1 MARTN
6 LKVTD
11 GIAIDF
17 YDDGN
22 SNKGSIYLDNG
33 AFVFSGTS
41 GGDVVIGEVGNG
53 ADLVFEES
61 STIHGQ
67 GGNTLTFGQSGD
79 SIVFAVDTTF
89 NANIDSNGIIRLS
102 ADGSASNHFLSIGDG
117 DDFKIYHDSND
128 TRIRN
133 FTGNLVIANEGN
145 DKDII
150 FQNDNN
156 SGGMTDWIALDGSEF
171 KTLFKVDTRHQ
182 DDIKQYWGSGN
193 DTFAYYNSSTLD
205 FEIQHSGDMFYITHS
220 GGVGSNRKIA
230 FNLRNQIVFQDRAD
244 GNAE

>member
-6 LKVTD
+6 LKITD

-79 SIVFAVDTTF
+79 SIAFAVDTTF
-89 NANIDSNGIIRLS
+89 NA
-102 ADGSASNHFLSIGDG
+102 
-117 DDFKIYHDSND
+117 
-128 TRIRN
+128 
-133 FTGNLVIANEGN
+133 
-145 DKDII
+145 DII
-150 FQNDNN
+150 FTDMVTSASSAKIKNTATNGDLEFWATGSDGVLDPYFKLDGGTQQIEIYKNLDLNNSNIYAVNSITINDPGINEGLTFNGTAGTMRFHVIDDANDNIMELESN
-156 SGGMTDWIALDGSEF
+156 GSATF
-171 KTLFKVDTRHQ
+171 KTKLESVA
-182 DDIKQYWGSGN
+182 WGRVRVQPLRYC
-193 DTFAYYNSSTLD
+193 AAL
-205 FEIQHSGDMFYITHS
+205 
-220 GGVGSNRKIA
+220 GSKG
-230 FNLRNQIVFQDRAD
+230 LLLTKT
-244 GNAE
+244 